1 MQASRQLVVFTFV
14 VALGTLL
21 NARGATTEAAAAEP
35 FYVSIPG
42 PTLSYVHLYYGQ
54 EKGFFLQD
62 GLDLQVLIVRGIIG
76 ISSLMSGEIHLTCHA
91 GSGLAA
97 ALRGVPVKVI
107 SVTHDSPVHELI
119 VAPSIKSPEDLK
131 GKAISVGSVE
141 GTAAV
146 IMRRILQAKGLDP
159 EKDVTLLSMNTTA
172 RLQSLLSGKVAA
184 AMVTPPTTY
193 FAIDRGFQVMGRGKD
208 YMRYLQT
215 GVVATDAAI
224 KGNRE
229 NIVRFLRTWDRALKF
244 YQDNSEIMIPY
255 IQKKLGVK
263 DAKLARRMYEDDV
276 RTISLTGIVNRET
289 AKEIV
294 DTGREA
300 LHIKE
305 PVPTERIFD
314 FSLATEALR

>member
-1 MQASRQLVVFTFV
+1 MKASRQLVVFTFV
-14 VALGTLL
+14 VAFGTLL
-21 NARGATTEAAAAEP
+21 NARGAATEAAAAEP

-54 EKGFFLQD
+54 EKGFFLQE

-76 ISSLMSGEIHLTCHA
+76 ISSLMSGEINLTCHA

-172 RLQSLLSGKVAA
+172 RLQSLLSGNVAG

-244 YQDNSEIMIPY
+244 YQDNPEIMIPY

>member
-1 MQASRQLVVFTFV
+1 M
-14 VALGTLL
+14 
-21 NARGATTEAAAAEP
+21 
-35 FYVSIPG
+35 
-42 PTLSYVHLYYGQ
+42 
-54 EKGFFLQD
+54 
-62 GLDLQVLIVRGIIG
+62 QVLIVRGIIG
-76 ISSLMSGEIHLTCHA
+76 ISSLMAGEINLTCHA

-131 GKAISVGSVE
+131 GKAIAVGSVE

-172 RLQSLLSGKVAA
+172 RLQSLLSGNVAG

-244 YQDNSEIMIPY
+244 YQDNPEIMISLYSEKARGQGCQAYAAHVRRRCPY
-255 IQKKLGVK
+255 DFTDRNRKSGNGQ
-263 DAKLARRMYEDDV
+263 RNCRYWP
-276 RTISLTGIVNRET
+276 RSLTHQRTRAHGAN
-289 AKEIV
+289 
-294 DTGREA
+294 
-300 LHIKE
+300 
-305 PVPTERIFD
+305 F
-314 FSLATEALR
+314 